1 MKRILLAAA
10 AVAAMTF
17 VPHTASGQA
26 AAELTLVHALTG
38 STVDVSVNGTVVI
51 DDFLPGSLANI
62 SSFAGETLTNFTVT
76 DSSGTVLIGPIAS
89 LDMPTSGNWS
99 VVLHVAAD
107 GEALVSSFQNN
118 TAVTTSNTARVT
130 LRHVAAAPAV
140 DLVIGSDR
148 PIAGAVNGDSDEI
161 ELPVG
166 QLNGAQLAL
175 AGGAA
180 VATISTTPLAAE
192 TNTVIFAAGSVDD
205 DTINFI
211 VQVID
216 LEAPGAATTTT
227 TAGAT
232 TTTTAAV
239 PSAVNTGSP
248 LDSSTNLTI
257 LAIAVG
263 GLVVAGGAFAAR
275 RRV

>member
-1 MKRILLAAA
+1 MKRILLGAA

-38 STVDVSVNGTVVI
+38 ATVDVSVNGTVVI

-89 LDMPTSGNWS
+89 LDMPATGNWS
-99 VVLHVAAD
+99 VVAHFAAD
-107 GEALVSSFQNN
+107 GSALVSSFENN
-118 TAVTTSNTARVT
+118 TSATTSNTARVT
-130 LRHVAAAPAV
+130 VRHVAAAPAV
-140 DLVIGSDR
+140 DLVVGSDR
-148 PIAGAVNGDSDEI
+148 PITGAVNGDSDQL

-166 QLNGAQLAL
+166 QLTGAQLAL
-175 AGGAA
+175 TGGAA
-180 VATISTTPLAAE
+180 IATIPTSALAAE
-192 TNTVIFAAGSVDD
+192 TNTIIYAAGSVED

-216 LEAPGAATTTT
+216 LEAPTGATTTTT
-227 TAGAT
+227 TAGT
-232 TTTTAAV
+232 TTTNAV

-248 LDSSTNLTI
+248 LDSSSNVTI

>member
-1 MKRILLAAA
+1 MKRILLGAA
-10 AVAAMTF
+10 AVAVMTF

-89 LDMPTSGNWS
+89 LDMPATGNWS
-99 VVLHVAAD
+99 VVAHFAAD
-107 GEALVSSFQNN
+107 GSALVSSFENN
-118 TAVTTSNTARVT
+118 TSATTSNTARVT
-130 LRHVAAAPAV
+130 VRHVAAAPAV
-140 DLVIGSDR
+140 DLVVGSDR
-148 PIAGAVNGDSDEI
+148 PITGAVNGDSDEL

-166 QLNGAQLAL
+166 QLTGAQLAL

-180 VATISTTPLAAE
+180 IATVPTSALAAE
-192 TNTVIFAAGSVDD
+192 TNTVFYAAGSVED
-205 DTINFI
+205 DTVDFI

-216 LEAPGAATTTT
+216 LEASTGATTTT
-227 TAGAT
+227 TAGT
-232 TTTTAAV
+232 TTTNVV

-248 LDSSTNLTI
+248 LDSSSNVTI
-257 LAIAVG
+257 LAIALG
-263 GLVVAGGAFAAR
+263 GLVVAGGAFVAR